1 MQGHVS
7 GTYVCLLFEWLN
19 ERGLDAETVL
29 QRPRPD
35 LDERIRIPFQEWREM
50 LERVSQLTQDPFFGL
65 KVGSRITPRHLGILG
80 YVSYSCN
87 TLGEALLRLQ
97 RFEDLVYA
105 VNDLKVSFEGDL
117 VLLQWGAELGV
128 TGELADQTVQAALV
142 SYIRYIIEP
151 DFTPSYMSFINPT
164 PSDIKPYEDFFRCPV
179 RFEASYT
186 TLAFPALWLAKP
198 VAKPDPVLRDI
209 LDRQAENLLQQLP
222 ANDEFVDALR
232 HAIHAAIHA
241 ATPNLDVVAMRMHC
255 SPRTLQRR
263 LDERSLKFQVLL
275 DDARL
280 QLAKRYL
287 SKSNTSLSEI
297 ALLLGYAEQSAFNH
311 AFKRWT
317 GATPKAWREKN
328 AAVSSNW

>member
-1 MQGHVS
+1 MQGHIS
-7 GTYVCLLFEWLN
+7 GTYVRLLFEWLN
-19 ERGLDAETVL
+19 EKSMNAEAVL
-29 QRPRPD
+29 GRVCPE
-35 LDERIRIPFQEWREM
+35 LDERIRVPFDEWRAM
-50 LERVSQLTQDPFFGL
+50 LERTYQVTQDPFFGL
-65 KVGSRITPRHLGILG
+65 DVGSRITPRHLGVLG

-87 TLGEALLRLQ
+87 TMGEALLRLQ

-128 TGELADQTVQAALV
+128 TGEFADQTAQSVLV
-142 SYIRYIIEP
+142 SYIRYLIAP
-151 DFTPSYMSFINPT
+151 DFAPVWMSFINPK
-164 PSDIKPYEDFFRCPV
+164 PVSAKPYEDFFRCPV
-179 RFEASYT
+179 RFDANYT
-186 TLAFPALWLAKP
+186 TMAFPVLWLAKP

-232 HAIHAAIHA
+232 QAIHAAIHA
-241 ATPNLDVVAMRMHC
+241 ATPNLEVVAQRMHC

-263 LDERSLKFQVLL
+263 LDERGLKFQVLL

-287 SKSNTSLSEI
+287 SKAGTSLSEI

-317 GATPKAWREKN
+317 GVTPKAWREKN
-328 AAVSSNW
+328 TALASSW

>member
-65 KVGSRITPRHLGILG
+65 QVGSRITPRHLGILG

-105 VNDLKVSFEGDL
+105 VNDLKVSFEDDL

-142 SYIRYIIEP
+142 SYLRYIIEP
-151 DFTPSYMSFINPT
+151 EFTPSFMSFINPT
-164 PSDIKPYEDFFRCPV
+164 PSDIKPYEDFFRCS
-179 RFEASYT
+179 F
-186 TLAFPALWLAKP
+186 
-198 VAKPDPVLRDI
+198 
-209 LDRQAENLLQQLP
+209 
-222 ANDEFVDALR
+222 
-232 HAIHAAIHA
+232 
-241 ATPNLDVVAMRMHC
+241 
-255 SPRTLQRR
+255 
-263 LDERSLKFQVLL
+263 
-275 DDARL
+275 
-280 QLAKRYL
+280 
-287 SKSNTSLSEI
+287 
-297 ALLLGYAEQSAFNH
+297 
-311 AFKRWT
+311 
-317 GATPKAWREKN
+317 
-328 AAVSSNW
+328 